1 MMSRTLS
8 HRQLLLSLSTTT
20 TSSSSL
26 KISHASARRSASTS
40 TTTTTDPLAL
50 YKERVA
56 RKEIEESEDQIRALA
71 HLRRLSRALEKYS
84 PPAHLL
90 SILARP
96 VAGPPQ
102 SGDPSGA
109 AAASQPPT
117 TADPR
122 TAALVRWLTL
132 PQQLAESP
140 APQGLLLTGPPGT
153 GKSMLADL
161 FFDSLPVDPQRKWR
175 RHYHHLLL
183 EIYRIVWREAERR
196 RVAARAAAF
205 AAPSSRQEDAGE
217 EEEDEDEDE
226 DLSSSGP
233 RRRRTTRPSRGTG
246 VLWRR
251 ELASDGK
258 STVWNRI
265 LDGMP
270 FFRVNALSDGLGPPS
285 TTDLTTTSYASQ
297 QNSADLAHTTLP
309 LYAAAE
315 LFLRHGHVLLF
326 DELQLVD
333 VASANLLKRVLE
345 AYWRLGGVVVGTS
358 NRLPEELYTRGVQRE
373 AMLGFLEALSERC
386 PVHEM
391 RDNRDFRRR
400 PADFASLAAAGEGG
414 LGRSTYFLTTDTEA
428 FEQYCTELF
437 GDRTGGGPAVV
448 EVYSRKVHV
457 PFSLPPTEAHPSL
470 ARFSFS
476 DLFDT
481 ALGPADYLHL
491 ASTYHT
497 IVLTSLP
504 VLTLL
509 QKNQARR
516 LITFLDAVYEA
527 GCRLVVCA
535 EAAPDRLFFPEAS
548 EEAERIVR
556 DERERERAERDDVV
570 DMSAKGTPSPFLSS
584 HLEKEEQQQQASS
597 SSSSSRRAASI
608 NFDSAQLIQSEV
620 FSEAAQDTEE
630 GFRPNIVAYSAGD
643 DARGEAA
650 RRRASSG
657 AGAPSPTRTGQ
668 QKDALEGVY
677 RGLKMQRDAQGRP
690 VVARDAFGFANLV
703 IFTGEEERFA
713 FQRAVSRLFEMSS
726 PHWILRKRWR
736 PLDAS
741 ALDIWAGTS
750 TSGAAAAS
758 SSSST
763 AKSAE
768 EIVEQAE
775 RAVRREREHAAA
787 VAAAV
792 AQAEAQARKD
802 LEAGVGLGSAD
813 FADEASFEHRTHRG
827 RDDATA
833 HPHPDDDPAS
843 SSEGGRVRIVPHFP
857 TEHHANERT
866 VIEREG
872 PPRLS
877 PVHVW
882 GVQKWGAK
890 AGKWGQGADAYEG
903 GGEGRGQQGEA
914 GKGEEV
920 ESEQGRGTKR

>member
-1 MMSRTLS
+1 M
-8 HRQLLLSLSTTT
+8 LL
-20 TSSSSL
+20 
-26 KISHASARRSASTS
+26 RRSAHMRTHTAATRTGISLLPRTTLRSLATATS
-40 TTTTTDPLAL
+40 PTADPLAV

-56 RKEIEESEDQIRALA
+56 RKEIEESEDQIRALI
-71 HLRRLSRALEKYS
+71 HLRRLSRALNTYT

-96 VAGPPQ
+96 PPPSTQ
-102 SGDPSGA
+102 DSGS
-109 AAASQPPT
+109 SSSNNT

-122 TAALVRWLTL
+122 TAALVQWLTL

-161 FFDSLPVDPQRKWR
+161 FFDSLPLPPTRKWR

-183 EIYRIVWREAERR
+183 EIYRIVWQEAERR
-196 RVAARAAAF
+196 RIAARGAYF
-205 AAPSSRQEDAGE
+205 SSSPQEDDGA
-217 EEEDEDEDE
+217 

-233 RRRRTTRPSRGTG
+233 RRTRLPQRGTG
-246 VLWRR
+246 VVWKR
-251 ELASDGK
+251 ELAPDGQ

-265 LDGMP
+265 LEGMP
-270 FFRVNALSDGLGPPS
+270 FFRSNALSEAPNSS
-285 TTDLTTTSYASQ
+285 TALTKSNLAS
-297 QNSADLAHTTLP
+297 SSSSMDLAHTTLP

-373 AMLGFLEALSERC
+373 AMLGFLEALRERC

-391 RDNRDFRRR
+391 RDDRDYRRR
-400 PADFASLAAAGEGG
+400 PADFSLLGGGSAG
-414 LGRSTYFLTTDTEA
+414 LGRSTYFLSHEQDLFDT
-428 FEQYCTELF
+428 YCADLI
-437 GDRTGGGPAVV
+437 GDRKGSPAEVQ
-448 EVYSRKVHV
+448 VYSRKVPV
-457 PFSLPPTEAHPSL
+457 PFSLPPTETHPSL

-481 ALGPADYLHL
+481 ALGPADYLQL

-497 IVLTSLP
+497 LILTSLP

-535 EAAPDRLFFPEAS
+535 QAEPDRLFFPEAS
-548 EEAERIVR
+548 EEAERMVR
-556 DERERERAERDDVV
+556 GEREERTAEADDVV
-570 DMSAKGTPSPFLSS
+570 DMSAKGSSSPFTSS
-584 HLEKEEQQQQASS
+584 NLAKEQGK
-597 SSSSSRRAASI
+597 SI
-608 NFDSAQLIQSEV
+608 DLDTSQLIQSEV

-630 GFRPNIVAYSAGD
+630 GFRPNIVAYSEGD

-650 RRRASSG
+650 RRRRSGGAASARASAG
-657 AGAPSPTRTGQ
+657 AGKSEAVRKEQ
-668 QKDALEGVY
+668 ALKGVY
-677 RGLKMQRDAQGRP
+677 AGLKMERDAKGQP
-690 VVARDAFGFANLV
+690 IVARDAFGFANLA

-713 FQRAVSRLFEMSS
+713 FQRAVSRLFEMSTPQWS
-726 PHWILRKRWR
+726 LRKRWR
-736 PLDAS
+736 PLEAS
-741 ALDIWAGTS
+741 ALNIWGATS
-750 TSGAAAAS
+750 KSNRAADEIIEN
-758 SSSST
+758 
-763 AKSAE
+763 AE
-768 EIVEQAE
+768 
-775 RAVRREREHAAA
+775 RERERRLAA
-787 VAAAV
+787 VKQAV
-792 AQAEAQARKD
+792 ALAEAQARREM
-802 LEAGVGLGSAD
+802 EAGMGVGMGSSD
-813 FADEASFEHRTHRG
+813 FADEASFEQRTHRDRNTPTSHPVPPKHPQG
-827 RDDATA
+827 QPEDQLLDDESHDMGPRIRL
-833 HPHPDDDPAS
+833 HPA
-843 SSEGGRVRIVPHFP
+843 FP
-857 TEHHANERT
+857 TEHHANERSVT
-866 VIEREG
+866 VEREG

-890 AGKWGQGADAYEG
+890 AGKWGMGADAYEG
-903 GGEGRGQQGEA
+903 GEGEGEEGQKGSGEGA
-914 GKGEEV
+914 GS
-920 ESEQGRGTKR
+920 ESGGKR

>member
-1 MMSRTLS
+1 MILRQLPVVRVS
-8 HRQLLLSLSTTT
+8 HRGAGTLRLARQLATASHPGATAATTT
-20 TSSSSL
+20 
-26 KISHASARRSASTS
+26 

-56 RKEIEESEDQIRALA
+56 RKEIEESEDQIRALV
-71 HLRRLSRALEKYS
+71 HLRRLSRALQTYS

-96 VAGPPQ
+96 GPAGVTGHA
-102 SGDPSGA
+102 S
-109 AAASQPPT
+109 AASSSKGVT

-122 TAALVRWLTL
+122 TAALVQWLTL
-132 PQQLAESP
+132 PEQLAASP

-161 FFDSLPVDPQRKWR
+161 FFDSLPVPPTRKWR

-183 EIYRIVWREAERR
+183 EIYRIVWQEAERR
-196 RVAARAAAF
+196 RVAARAAYF
-205 AAPSSRQEDAGE
+205 TEQEADAEGE
-217 EEEDEDEDE
+217 L

-233 RRRRTTRPSRGTG
+233 RRTTQPKRGTG

-251 ELASDGK
+251 ELAPDGQ
-258 STVWNRI
+258 STVWKRI

-270 FFRVNALSDGLGPPS
+270 FFRSNPLSEAPS
-285 TTDLTTTSYASQ
+285 SSTDLTTTAHAASA
-297 QNSADLAHTTLP
+297 SMDLAHTTLP

-373 AMLGFLEALSERC
+373 AMLGFLEALRERC

-391 RDNRDFRRR
+391 RDDRDYRRR
-400 PADFASLAAAGEGG
+400 PADFGAISQGG
-414 LGRSTYFLTTDTEA
+414 STYFLSHEQDA
-428 FEQYCTELF
+428 FEALCAQLI
-437 GDRTGGGPAVV
+437 GPRKGSPAVV
-448 EVYSRKVHV
+448 EVYSRKVPV
-457 PFSLPPTEAHPSL
+457 PFSVAPTEAHPSL

-535 EAAPDRLFFPEAS
+535 QAPPDRLFFPEAS
-548 EEAERIVR
+548 EEAERIVKGQ
-556 DERERERAERDDVV
+556 RERERAEADDVV
-570 DMSAKGTPSPFLSS
+570 DMSAKGSASPFLSS
-584 HLEKEEQQQQASS
+584 NLAREAAEAAASGSGAAGSS
-597 SSSSSRRAASI
+597 SKVARSIDLDSS
-608 NFDSAQLIQSEV
+608 QLIQSEV
-620 FSEAAQDTEE
+620 LSEAAQDTEE
-630 GFRPNIVAYSAGD
+630 GFRPNIVAYSEGD

-650 RRRASSG
+650 RRRKAAATAQRVVFQPTQQGPNALKG
-657 AGAPSPTRTGQ
+657 AYA
-668 QKDALEGVY
+668 
-677 RGLKMQRDAQGRP
+677 GLKLERDASGKP
-690 VVARDAFGFANLV
+690 VVVRDAFGFANLA

-726 PHWILRKRWR
+726 PHWIARKKWR

-741 ALDIWAGTS
+741 ALDIWAGMGAGTS
-750 TSGAAAAS
+750 TAS
-758 SSSST
+758 SSTSS
-763 AKSAE
+763 AGQGAE
-768 EIVEQAE
+768 AIIEQAE
-775 RAVRREREHAAA
+775 RAVQRERERAAA

-792 AQAEAQARKD
+792 AQAEAQAKRE
-802 LEAGVGLGSAD
+802 LEAGTAGLGLGSTD

-827 RDDATA
+827 TSSPTSHARPGAPEEQLENEEPPRA
-833 HPHPDDDPAS
+833 FRPMPA
-843 SSEGGRVRIVPHFP
+843 FP
-857 TEHHANERT
+857 TEHHANERS

-872 PPRLS
+872 PPKLS

-890 AGKWGQGADAYEG
+890 AGRWGMGADAFGEDKEG
-903 GGEGRGQQGEA
+903 KEGEEQSSGAPEGRG
-914 GKGEEV
+914 
-920 ESEQGRGTKR
+920 R